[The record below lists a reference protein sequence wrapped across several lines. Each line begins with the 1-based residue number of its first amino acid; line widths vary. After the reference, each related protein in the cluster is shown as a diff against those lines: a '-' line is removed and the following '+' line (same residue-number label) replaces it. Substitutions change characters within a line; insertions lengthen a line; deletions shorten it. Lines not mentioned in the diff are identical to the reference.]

1 MPSVTGLGHVGL
13 YVQDPAPM
21 IDFYANFLGLTVT
34 DRGEDDR
41 IVFLSARPEVE
52 HHELALVRAAD
63 RKSDPQQVSFTVA
76 SLADLKAFWEGIKQR
91 GYPVNRV
98 LNHGNA
104 FGCYFRD
111 PEGNTVEVYW
121 HTGKDYPQPHGD
133 PLDLDKSEM
142 ELLAILESMPAKEP
156 AAAG

>member
-13 YVQDPAPM
+13 YVQDPAAM
-21 IDFYANFLGLTVT
+21 VDFYANFLGMQVT
-34 DRGEDDR
+34 DRGEGDR

-52 HHELALVRAAD
+52 HHELALVKAPD

-98 LNHGNA
+98 INHGNA

-111 PEGNTVEVYW
+111 PEGNQVEVYW
-121 HTGKDYPQPHGD
+121 HTGKEYPQPHGD
-133 PLDLDKSEM
+133 MLDLDKSEA
-142 ELLAILESMPAKEP
+142 ELLADLANMPAKQRVG
-156 AAAG
+156 AG